1 MKILLQNK
9 NIVLTNN
16 SLISINSD
24 NIAEN
29 GNLVRITIPEA
40 PKMNIIKSIR
50 EAVIALITVGGIVPK
65 GNPDRIP
72 TSKAT
77 FYKKYS
83 LDGVQDL
90 TSEDYEVA
98 DGAYDPTN
106 ANEDPDR
113 MLPVDVMRDLEMEGV
128 MGGLYNY
135 FYTTSGNGMTVD
147 TAKTLGA
154 NLATELKNE
163 NIIDGF
169 ILTCADGTGT
179 RAGALI
185 CKQLE
190 DILLKPVAL
199 VSAITPVAMS
209 AGATRVIPGISIT
222 NPLGNPSLDATTE
235 LALRREKIEK
245 CLTALTTEVS
255 KPTVFE

>member
-9 NIVLTNN
+9 NIALTNN

-29 GNLVRITIPEA
+29 GSLVRITIPEI
-40 PKMNIIKSIR
+40 PKMNIIKDISK
-50 EAVIALITVGGIVPK
+50 ATIALITVGGIVPK
-65 GNPDRIP
+65 GNPDKIP

-83 LDGVQDL
+83 LNGIQDL
-90 TSEDYEVA
+90 TSENYEVA

-106 ANEDPDR
+106 VNEDPDR
-113 MLPVDVMRDLEMEGV
+113 MLPVDIMRRLEMEGAI
-128 MGGLYNY
+128 GRLYDY
-135 FYTTSGNGMTVD
+135 FYTTVGNGMAVD
-147 TAKTLGA
+147 TAKTLGT
-154 NLATELKNE
+154 NLANELKNE
-163 NIIDGF
+163 NINGF
-169 ILTCADGTGT
+169 ILTCADGIGT

-190 DILLKPVAL
+190 NILLKPVAL
-199 VSAITPVAMS
+199 VSAVSSVAMN
-209 AGATRVIPGISIT
+209 AGATRVIPGVGIS
-222 NPLGNPSLDATTE
+222 NPLGNPSLDTAAE

>member
-9 NIVLTNN
+9 NIALANN

-24 NIAEN
+24 NIVEN

-40 PKMNIIKSIR
+40 PKMNVIKNISKATIT
-50 EAVIALITVGGIVPK
+50 LITVGGIVPK
-65 GNPDRIP
+65 GNPDKIP
-72 TSKAT
+72 ASKAT

-83 LDGVQDL
+83 IDGVQDL
-90 TSEDYEVA
+90 TSENYEVA
-98 DGAYDPTN
+98 DGTYDP
-106 ANEDPDR
+106 ANVSEDPDR
-113 MLPVDVMRDLEMEGV
+113 MLPVDVMRRLEMEGAI
-128 MGGLYNY
+128 GSLYNY
-135 FYTTSGNGMTVD
+135 FYTTSGGGMTVD
-147 TAKTLGA
+147 TATTLGT

-163 NIIDGF
+163 NIDGF
-169 ILTCADGTGT
+169 ILTCAESTGT

-199 VSAITPVAMS
+199 VSALTPVAMKF
-209 AGATRVIPGISIT
+209 GATRVIPGVGIT
-222 NPLGNPSLDATTE
+222 NPLGNPSLDATAE

-245 CLTALTTEVS
+245 CLTALATEVS
-255 KPTVFE
+255 EPMVFE

>member
-9 NIVLTNN
+9 NIALTNN

-29 GNLVRITIPEA
+29 GSLVRITIPEI
-40 PKMNIIKSIR
+40 PKMNIIKDISK
-50 EAVIALITVGGIVPK
+50 ATIALITVGGIVPK
-65 GNPDRIP
+65 GNPDKIP

-83 LDGVQDL
+83 LNGIQDL
-90 TSEDYEVA
+90 TSENYEVA

-106 ANEDPDR
+106 VNEDPDR
-113 MLPVDVMRDLEMEGV
+113 MLPVDIMRRLEMEGAI
-128 MGGLYNY
+128 GRLYDY
-135 FYTTSGNGMTVD
+135 FYTTVGNGMAVD
-147 TAKTLGA
+147 TAKTLGT
-154 NLATELKNE
+154 NLANELKNE
-163 NIIDGF
+163 NINGF
-169 ILTCADGTGT
+169 ILTCADGIGT

-190 DILLKPVAL
+190 NILLKPVAL
-199 VSAITPVAMS
+199 VSAVSSVAMN
-209 AGATRVIPGISIT
+209 AGATRVIPEVGIS
-222 NPLGNPSLDATTE
+222 NPLGNPSLDTAAE

>member
-29 GNLVRITIPEA
+29 GSLIRVITPEA
-40 PKMNIIKSIR
+40 PKMSIIKNLSS
-50 EAVIALITVGGIVPK
+50 ATIALITVGGIVPK
-65 GNPDRIP
+65 GNPDKIP
-72 TSKAT
+72 SSKAT

-83 LDGVQDL
+83 IDGIQDL
-90 TSEDYEVA
+90 TSENYEVA

-106 ANEDPDR
+106 VNENPDH
-113 MLPVDVMRDLEMEGV
+113 MLPVDIMRRLEMEGAI
-128 MGGLYNY
+128 GRLYDY
-135 FYTTSGNGMTVD
+135 FYTTVGNGMAVD
-147 TAKTLGA
+147 IAKTLGT
-154 NLATELKNE
+154 NLANELKNE
-163 NIIDGF
+163 NIDGF
-169 ILTCADGTGT
+169 ILTCADGIGT

-190 DILLKPVAL
+190 NILLKPVAL
-199 VSAITPVAMS
+199 VSAVSPVAMN
-209 AGATRVIPGISIT
+209 AGATRVIPGVGIP
-222 NPLGNPSLDATTE
+222 NPLGNPSLDATAE

>member
-9 NIVLTNN
+9 NIALTNN

-29 GNLVRITIPEA
+29 GSLVRITIPEI
-40 PKMNIIKSIR
+40 PKMNIIKDISK
-50 EAVIALITVGGIVPK
+50 ATIALITVGGIVPK
-65 GNPDRIP
+65 GNPDKIP

-83 LDGVQDL
+83 LNGIQDL
-90 TSEDYEVA
+90 TSENYEVA

-106 ANEDPDR
+106 VNKDPDR
-113 MLPVDVMRDLEMEGV
+113 MLPVDIMRRLEMEGAI
-128 MGGLYNY
+128 GRLYDY
-135 FYTTSGNGMTVD
+135 FYTTVGNGMAVD
-147 TAKTLGA
+147 TAKTLGT
-154 NLATELKNE
+154 NLANELKNE
-163 NIIDGF
+163 NIDGF
-169 ILTCADGTGT
+169 ILTCADGIGT

-190 DILLKPVAL
+190 NILLKPVAL
-199 VSAITPVAMS
+199 VSAVSSVAMS
-209 AGATRVIPGISIT
+209 AGATRVIPEVGIP
-222 NPLGNPSLDATTE
+222 NPLGNPSLDAAAE

-255 KPTVFE
+255 KPTVFD

>member
-9 NIVLTNN
+9 NIVLANN
-16 SLISINSD
+16 SLISVNSD

-29 GNLVRITIPEA
+29 GNLVRITIPET
-40 PKMNIIKSIR
+40 PKINIIKSIH

-72 TSKAT
+72 MSKAT

-106 ANEDPDR
+106 ANGDPDR
-113 MLPVDVMRDLEMEGV
+113 MLPVDVMRDLEMEGFI
-128 MGGLYNY
+128 GGLYNY
-135 FYTTSGNGMTVD
+135 FYTTSGNGMAVD
-147 TAKTLGA
+147 TAKTLGT

-163 NIIDGF
+163 NIDGF
-169 ILTCADGTGT
+169 ILTCADGIGT

-190 DILLKPVAL
+190 NILLKPVAL
-199 VSAITPVAMS
+199 VSAVPPVAIS
-209 AGATRVIPGISIT
+209 AGATRIIPGVSIP
-222 NPLGNPSLDATTE
+222 NPLGNLSLNASAE

-245 CLTALTTEVS
+245 CLTALTTEVN